1 MGAREDTKIS
11 RAMLSNISSRQRSM
25 WIMFLRFK
33 INPKIA
39 IRYSTSAR
47 IMTIKFS
54 LTNLCG
60 QTYVMFVTLH
70 SRGLFLATRKNQLF
84 RLESERERERE
95 IFEGI
100 AVNIAPP
107 SDAMWGGIGTCGSS
121 YKLRL

>member
-60 QTYVMFVTLH
+60 QTKKPDYSH
-70 SRGLFLATRKNQLF
+70 YP
-84 RLESERERERE
+84 SELRE
-95 IFEGI
+95 
-100 AVNIAPP
+100 PP
-107 SDAMWGGIGTCGSS
+107 MG
-121 YKLRL
+121 R